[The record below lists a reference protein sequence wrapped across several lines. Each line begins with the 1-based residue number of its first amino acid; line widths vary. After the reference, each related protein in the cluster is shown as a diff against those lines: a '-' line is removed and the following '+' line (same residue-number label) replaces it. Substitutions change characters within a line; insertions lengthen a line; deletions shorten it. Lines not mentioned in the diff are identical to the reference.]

1 MIKARERE
9 LLVRTSHRARGRARF
24 VRDSTVTGSTNGVVN
39 FFH

>member
-1 MIKARERE
+1 
-9 LLVRTSHRARGRARF
+9 LLVRTSHRARF